1 MITLV
6 KDIKDANCI
15 THSGTM
21 HADEIFATAFL
32 ELYKDNI
39 KLFRTNNPTGNDKA
53 IIYDIGKGKF
63 DHHQLDAKVRE
74 NGIKYCAFG
83 LLWEEY
89 GKKYLKDL
97 EIEDIDEVYDYFIKD
112 FVEQID
118 AIDNGVFPKIEAK
131 FKVKT
136 LSDIFKLFNPSSFSD
151 EDENTQFLKAENL
164 AKIILEEEI
173 LNCVGKVKTSNII
186 NELIE
191 KNKNKTFLILDKYM
205 PYEEFLISNEK
216 ANDIL
221 FVIYPSNREGYCI
234 KTVPKSTTDKSTR
247 LDFPKNWG
255 GLTDEELER
264 ESGIEGLTFCHAT
277 LFLAVAK
284 DLETAIKVV
293 NKAIEEKK

>member
-39 KLFRTNNPTGNDKA
+39 KLFRTNNPIGNDKA

-89 GKKYLKDL
+89 GKDYLKDL
-97 EIEDIDEVYDYFIKD
+97 EIEDIDEVNDYFIKD

-118 AIDNGVFPKIEAK
+118 AIDNGIFPKIEAK

-191 KNKNKTFLILDKYM
+191 KNENKSFIVLDKYM

-234 KTVPKSTTDKSTR
+234 KTVPKSSIDKSTR
-247 LDFPKNWG
+247 LDFPKSWG
-255 GLTDEELER
+255 GLTDKELEE

-284 DLETAIKVV
+284 DLDTAIKVV

>member
-63 DHHQLDAKVRE
+63 DHHQIDARVRE

-89 GKKYLKDL
+89 GKEYLKDL
-97 EIEDIDEVYDYFIKD
+97 EIEDIDEVYEYFIKD

-118 AIDNGVFPKIEAK
+118 AIDNGMFPKIEAK

-173 LNCVGKVKTSNII
+173 LNCIGKVKTSNII
-186 NELIE
+186 NDLIE
-191 KNKNKTFLILDKYM
+191 KNTNKSYLILDKYM

-221 FVIYPSNREGYCI
+221 FVIYPSNRDGYCI
-234 KTVPKSTTDKSTR
+234 KTVPTSPTDKSNR

-255 GLTDEELER
+255 GLTDEALER

-284 DLETAIKVV
+284 DLDTAIKVV

>member
-39 KLFRTNNPTGNDKA
+39 KLFRTNNPIGNDKA

-89 GKKYLKDL
+89 GKDYLKDL
-97 EIEDIDEVYDYFIKD
+97 EIEDIDEVNDYFIKD

-118 AIDNGVFPKIEAK
+118 AIDNGIFPKIEAK

-173 LNCVGKVKTSNII
+173 LNCIGKVKTSNII

-191 KNKNKTFLILDKYM
+191 KNENKSFIVLDKYM

-216 ANDIL
+216 AKDIL

-234 KTVPKSTTDKSTR
+234 KTVPTSPTDKSTR
-247 LDFPKNWG
+247 LDFPKSWG
-255 GLTDEELER
+255 GLTDKELEE
-264 ESGIEGLTFCHAT
+264 ESGIKGLTFCHAT

-284 DLETAIKVV
+284 DLDTAIKVV